1 MNREGGTREI
11 NVCYLYENNI
21 GINVYEIVSLY
32 QRNQYYLP
40 LPKSPPVKEKESSIV
55 RPVLGMISE
64 TSKMSPN
71 V

>member
-40 LPKSPPVKEKESSIV
+40 LPVKEKESSIV
-55 RPVLGMISE
+55 KPVLGMISE